1 MSENLHRSFRLL
13 PSERVLWHGKPTLGV
28 PRQGFWV
35 WVPAGFVV
43 LAVIVAL
50 FAGLIA
56 ASGIPAVRSTAFLAF
71 YLLVTAVAAW
81 YSPRAWLDRC
91 EYLITDRHVIWKR
104 GQMRRVIARDAISYG
119 RIRWHA
125 SEPGVGSLE
134 LVRAAP
140 FGPLSRQQ
148 RLLLHDLAA
157 PDRVFSLI
165 RGVQPTE
172 FAGYGDVPLTDRL
185 DEGERVLWGAG
196 PAGYRMGRSEILTA
210 CLGSVVVG
218 VGFIYAHRMA
228 VLLLELE
235 RVGLPV
241 RSLTWLMLFLAIVI
255 SGIVILGVGATLVW
269 HGLWGARAAGSSSEY
284 ILTNTRVLIRREGTE
299 LSVDRR
305 RIVDVAELP
314 CTGDLRNLFL
324 ILDGLGATALDDSGA
339 LGLLPASRASVLPV
353 LYEVR
358 DRELFRSLLFSS
370 DEPELPP
377 LRDAA

>member
-1 MSENLHRSFRLL
+1 
-13 PSERVLWHGKPTLGV
+13 
-28 PRQGFWV
+28 V
-35 WVPAGFVV
+35 WVVVPASFVI

-56 ASGIPAVRSTAFLAF
+56 AAGIPAVRSTAFLAF
-71 YLLVTAVAAW
+71 YLLVTGIAAW
-81 YSPRAWLDRC
+81 FAPRAWLDSC

-104 GQMRRVIARDAISYG
+104 GQVRRVIDRSAISYG
-119 RIRWHA
+119 RIRWHRN
-125 SEPGVGSLE
+125 EPGVGSLE

-140 FGPLSRQQ
+140 FGPLSRRQ
-148 RLLLHDLAA
+148 RLLLHDLEA
-157 PDRVFSLI
+157 PDRVYSLI
-165 RGVQPTE
+165 RGAEPTD

-185 DEGERVLWGAG
+185 DRGEQVLWGSA
-196 PAGYRMGRSEILTA
+196 PAGYRLGRSELITA
-210 CLGSVVVG
+210 G
-218 VGFIYAHRMA
+218 VGTVVLAVGLLYGHRMA
-228 VLLLELE
+228 NLLLDLE

-241 RSLTWLMLFLAIVI
+241 QSWTWLLLFLAIAI
-255 SGIVILGVGATLVW
+255 SAVAITGVGAWLVW
-269 HGLWGARAAGSSSEY
+269 RGLWGARAAGSSTEY
-284 ILTNTRVLIRREGTE
+284 ILTETRVLIRRGETE

-339 LGLLPASRASVLPV
+339 LSILPPPRAAVLPV

-358 DRELFRSLLFSS
+358 DRELFRRLLFSTT
-370 DEPELPP
+370 EPP